1 MTKISGI
8 ITEERP
14 GPAAGARLAW
24 LRPGS
29 SQYQPGREREES
41 LILINDQ
48 RAGAGPASGIKMY
61 IYRSVMPSG
70 MTRHTVI
77 TNGNLIFQI
86 KSQD

>member
-48 RAGAGPASGIKMY
+48 RAGAGLAAVLKC
-61 IYRSVMPSG
+61 
-70 MTRHTVI
+70 
-77 TNGNLIFQI
+77 IFI
-86 KSQD
+86 DL